1 MSVVGRSR
9 YPNGGF
15 LKLIVDDLI
24 KGKKVKI
31 FRDDVNY
38 FGIFII
44 FTYYCN

>member
-1 MSVVGRSR
+1 MSVVGRSC
-9 YPNGGF
+9 YPKGGF
-15 LKLIVDDLI
+15 LKLTVDDLI

-44 FTYYCN
+44 FT